1 MNKVICVYSS
11 SSCLIDQIYIQAAEQ
26 LGQQLAI
33 NGDTLLFGGGMTG
46 LMGVTARAVH
56 QSNGKVI
63 GIIPKALNLKDIV
76 YENCDELIVTEDL
89 RTRKAIM
96 DTRSDAFIALPG
108 GYGTMEELLEII
120 TLKQLRYHN
129 KPIVIL
135 NVNNFYQ
142 ALLEQFDTI
151 LNQQFAKPECQKL
164 YFVTTDIQEA
174 LRYIE
179 NYQPEAINHKWLT

>member
-1 MNKVICVYSS
+1 MNKIICVYSS
-11 SSCLIDQIYIQAAEQ
+11 SSCLIDQIYVQAAER
-26 LGQQLAI
+26 LGRQIAA
-33 NGDTLLFGGGMTG
+33 NGDSLLFGGGMTG

-63 GIIPKALNLKDIV
+63 GIIPKALNVKNIV
-76 YENCDELIVTEDL
+76 YENCDELIVTEDM

-96 DTRSDAFIALPG
+96 DARSDAFIALPG
-108 GYGTMEELLEII
+108 GYGTLEELLEMI

-164 YFVTTDIQEA
+164 YFVTTDIHEA

-179 NYQPEAINHKWLT
+179 DYQPEVINHKYC